1 MSCLSE
7 EYNIEDLYVVKFNK
21 NYKEYLKEK
30 NENITFNPNLYYI
43 VERFKCKYK
52 TITGIIEHYE
62 SYKECVSGIEIFDR
76 YSNKEIEDTPL
87 IFDEI
92 YTFSDEYLSEE
103 EKKKKN
109 ISSNKLYFVT
119 LDLNIKLA
127 RNEIDEE
134 KKLVKKIGN

>member
-7 EYNIEDLYVVKFNK
+7 EYNIEDLYVVKFNE
-21 NYKEYLKEK
+21 NYNEYLKEQ
-30 NENITFNPNLYYI
+30 NENIIFNPNLYYI
-43 VERFKCKYK
+43 VERFKCKCK
-52 TITGIIEHYE
+52 GITGVIDHYE

-76 YSNKEIEDTPL
+76 YSNKEIEDIPL

-92 YTFSDEYLSEE
+92 YILPEEYLSEE
-103 EKKKKN
+103 EKKKKI
-109 ISSNKLYFVT
+109 ISSNKLYFVS